1 MEALSVGVA
10 LILLLVVPGLILSF
24 AIYLPGEM
32 IFGPD
37 RLDQRIARLLLSV
50 GLSLLL
56 IPASTYVLNYFVDLG
71 PNQSDLIMVLGLS
84 LLIATA
90 SLAIRLLAQRVTNR

>member
-56 IPASTYVLNYFVDLG
+56 IPASTYVLKYFVDLG

>member
-24 AIYLPGEM
+24 AIYLPGEK

-37 RLDQRIARLLLSV
+37 RLDQRVARLLLSV

-56 IPASTYVLNYFVDLG
+56 VPASTYVLNYFVDLG

-84 LLIATA
+84 LLIATS
-90 SLAIRLLAQRVTNR
+90 SLAIRLVAQQVTSR